1 MSNMVLRYVINLTG
15 DLKRRA
21 TENARALEQA
31 SQRQTKALTG
41 VDRAAQKTEKT
52 LEKVG
57 SKTNAARLESD
68 ARRMEAALSGVASS
82 Q

>member
-31 SQRQTKALTG
+31 SQRQTCLLYTSPSPR
-41 VDRAAQKTEKT
+41 D
-52 LEKVG
+52 
-57 SKTNAARLESD
+57 
-68 ARRMEAALSGVASS
+68 
-82 Q
+82 